1 MCLITIV
8 LKCSVLIQPLLK
20 FQKPQTL
27 TSSLN
32 PTITVCFTHQLE
44 DLQFLLIWGNSNV
57 FFFLL
62 CCFILWEHNT
72 NISVTPNYKT
82 PPSFESDSSFSRLF
96 STESAWLQSL
106 FFLLFYDEAKF
117 ERFLF
122 WNTVC
127 NGNKFQ
133 SGTFYFSKDLRILRI
148 KDGWLALAN
157 PPC

>member
-8 LKCSVLIQPLLK
+8 LKRSVLIQPLLK

-62 CCFILWEHNT
+62 CCCFILWEHNT

-82 PPSFESDSSFSRLF
+82 PPSFESDSSSSRLIF
-96 STESAWLQSL
+96 HQICMITKLV
-106 FFLLFYDEAKF
+106 FFYCFF
-117 ERFLF
+117 RWSQIWVF
-122 WNTVC
+122 
-127 NGNKFQ
+127 
-133 SGTFYFSKDLRILRI
+133 FYFEIQFVMGTSFNQEHFILARIWEFWELRT
-148 KDGWLALAN
+148 DG
-157 PPC
+157 